1 MPLLSRSAVAAA
13 IGLAFAATVCPE
25 GSLRAQ
31 SLIPTASAPEQGAA
45 AKASTKDEPEA
56 ESEESPRA
64 SLRTFLE
71 AARRGDF
78 SRASRYLEIDAPQD
92 SAALVARRV
101 KLVLDRYVWF
111 DLSEVSPRAAGDT
124 TDALA
129 SGVDQIATIR
139 TPDGSAAPVRL
150 RRFMSTSP
158 DSETIWRF
166 SSGTINRIPVLYA
179 TLGSRWLVDRLPAAL
194 LRTGPLDLLWWQWAA
209 AIPLLFLASLI
220 GVVAGRVTRR
230 IVSAITHRTATE
242 LDDEILR
249 RLGAPITTLC
259 TVAAVAALIPL
270 LDLYAPARA
279 GVFQILRIV
288 LGATVFWSI
297 WRLVEVG
304 RQAIM
309 HTHWARAMP
318 ASRSLVPLGARLIKV
333 LVAALAL
340 VATFSALG
348 YPVAS
353 LLAGL
358 GIGGLALALAAQ
370 KTVENLFGA
379 FSIGID
385 QPFREG
391 DFVKVDD
398 FVGTVEAIG
407 LRSTRF
413 RTLDRTIVSLPNG
426 RLADMRLESFTAR
439 DRLRLATVI
448 GLVYET
454 TTAQMRAALDGFE
467 RVLRAHPKI
476 WPDAVVVRFSEL
488 ASSSLNIEI
497 MAWFRTSDWSEF
509 QKIRQDVL
517 LQFMDVV
524 EQAGTGFAF
533 PTTTVHL
540 AGAPTAQAST
550 EQ

>member
-1 MPLLSRSAVAAA
+1 MV
-13 IGLAFAATVCPE
+13 AFA
-25 GSLRAQ
+25 S
-31 SLIPTASAPEQGAA
+31 IAPEASLGAQPATAGAPTRSKAPGAA
-45 AKASTKDEPEA
+45 AKAVAQEEPESA
-56 ESEESPRA
+56 ESPRA
-64 SLRTFLE
+64 SLRAFMD
-71 AARRGDF
+71 AARNGDF
-78 SRASRYLEIDAPQD
+78 SRAGRYLEIDASAD
-92 SAALVARRV
+92 SAAVVARRA

-111 DLSEVSPRAAGDT
+111 DLNDISPDAAGDT
-124 TDALA
+124 ADELA
-129 SGVDQIATIR
+129 PGVDQIATIR
-139 TPDGSAAPVRL
+139 TPSGSVAPVRL
-150 RRFMSTSP
+150 RRFITIGP

-166 SSGTINRIPVLYA
+166 SSGTVGRIPRLYA
-179 TLGSRWLVDRLPAAL
+179 TLGNRWLVDRLPAVL
-194 LRTGPLDLLWWQWAA
+194 LRSGPLDLLWWQWAA
-209 AIPLLFLASLI
+209 AIPLLVVAALI
-220 GVVAGRVTRR
+220 GVIAGRVLRR
-230 IVSAITHRTATE
+230 IVSAITRRTATK
-242 LDDEILR
+242 LDDEILD

-259 TVAAVAALIPL
+259 TVAAVAALLPL
-270 LDLYAPARA
+270 LDLSAPARA
-279 GVFQILRIV
+279 GVFQILRV
-288 LGATVFWSI
+288 VFGATFFWSV

-304 RQAIM
+304 RRALM
-309 HTHWARAMP
+309 ATHWALAMP
-318 ASRSLVPLGARLIKV
+318 ASRSLVPLGARMTKV

-358 GIGGLALALAAQ
+358 GIGGLAVALAAQ

-413 RTLDRTIVSLPNG
+413 RTLDRTLVSLPNG
-426 RLADMRLESFTAR
+426 RLADMRLESFAAR
-439 DRLRLATVI
+439 DRMRLATAV

-454 TTAQMRAALDGFE
+454 TATQMRAALAGFE

-488 ASSSLNIEI
+488 AASSLNIEV
-497 MAWFRTSDWSEF
+497 MAWFLTSEWSEF
-509 QKIRQDVL
+509 QKIRQEVL

-524 EQAGTGFAF
+524 EEAGTAFAY
-533 PTTTVHL
+533 PTTTVHVANFPL
-540 AGAPTAQAST
+540 APPST
-550 EQ
+550 ET